1 MAASPIRPYALVMG
15 GAPLGYRGYH
25 DMPKVIP
32 KVSGGKGRLTFPFT
46 SCLTMPRSLA
56 VPVVL
61 DQLTIH
67 VRRLE
72 TLGIIAQQYESL
84 REERITL
91 QRHF

>member
-1 MAASPIRPYALVMG
+1 MTCPRSYPKSPEGRDVSLSLSRAAWP
-15 GAPLGYRGYH
+15 
-25 DMPKVIP
+25 
-32 KVSGGKGRLTFPFT
+32 
-46 SCLTMPRSLA
+46 MPRSLA